1 MYICICS
8 RTSPLSSLMRPT
20 TSRCNREV
28 VSLSMEIHC
37 GLFTKACYHGKLS
50 YITGGVFIEVVVMGD
65 FTILLNFTQVE
76 L

>member
-1 MYICICS
+1 MYICIYS

-28 VSLSMEIHC
+28 VSLSMEIHS

-50 YITGGVFIEVVVMGD
+50 YITGGVFIEVVLMGD
-65 FTILLNFTQVE
+65 FTTVYCIT
-76 L
+76 